1 MGLKVLSLTVSPE
14 YPAEIINVS
23 VRTPSGETVVTDV
36 DIDPLGSVV
45 HVTIAQGYST
55 DLMVTVWYTVTE

>member
-55 DLMVTVWYTVTE
+55 DLMVKVWYTVTE